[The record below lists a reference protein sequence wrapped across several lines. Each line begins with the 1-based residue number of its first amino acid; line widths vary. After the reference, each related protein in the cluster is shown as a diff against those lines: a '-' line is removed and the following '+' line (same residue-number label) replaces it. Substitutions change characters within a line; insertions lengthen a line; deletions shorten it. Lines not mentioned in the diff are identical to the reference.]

1 MKVDTG
7 QGSIPLRTL
16 IAVWSISAII
26 SLPGLAV
33 SPIMG
38 KLTTIFP
45 HVSDLE
51 IQMLTAIPSLLIIP
65 FILLSGYLSL
75 NKDKNRIL
83 LMGLLIFLVSGALC
97 FIAPSMLWLILFSA
111 MLGVGAGMII
121 PLSTGF
127 IAELFVGERRTAQL
141 GVSSAIAN
149 LALVMATFA
158 TGWLAD
164 YNWHLPFVVY
174 LLPLF
179 AVFMA
184 PYLKKETLMRDR
196 KMTKAPAPKATAHA
210 VGSPKSTSQKVS
222 KEIRIPALVSVMLLY
237 LFAGY
242 ATVVVVFNL
251 PFVMSEHN
259 LYSSVTGALISILF
273 LAIMVPG
280 LLINRIK
287 KTLKSYT
294 VPGCLASMG
303 VGLLLIATFG
313 NLYVIGLGTIL
324 IGLGYGLIQPLVYD
338 KAIQTA
344 DSKTTVL
351 VLAYVMAV
359 NYLTIVITPF
369 TTSFLTDLF
378 HAHSVIAPFAINA
391 VLTFL
396 VMVWAY
402 LKRHSFVFSV

>member
-1 MKVDTG
+1 MKIDTG
-7 QGSIPLRTL
+7 QGYIPLRTL
-16 IAVWSISAII
+16 IAIWSISAII

-75 NKDKNRIL
+75 NKDKSRIL
-83 LMGLLIFLVSGALC
+83 LTGLIIFLVSGALC

-127 IAELFVGERRTAQL
+127 IAELFVGEQRTAQL
-141 GVSSAIAN
+141 GISSAITN
-149 LALVMATFA
+149 LALVMATFV
-158 TGWLAD
+158 TGWLAN

-184 PYLKKETLMRDR
+184 PYLKENILTQDR
-196 KMTKAPAPKATAHA
+196 EMVQSASLKASVDTDNNSNIP
-210 VGSPKSTSQKVS
+210 SQKVN
-222 KEIRIPALVSVMLLY
+222 KEIHIPALVSIMLLY
-237 LFAGY
+237 LFIGY
-242 ATVVVVFNL
+242 AAVVVVFNL
-251 PFVMSEHN
+251 PFVMSEHK
-259 LYSSVTGALISILF
+259 LDSSVSGILISFFF
-273 LAIMVPG
+273 LAIMIPG
-280 LLINRIK
+280 LFINRIK
-287 KTLKSYT
+287 KVFKSYT
-294 VPGCLASMG
+294 VPVCLASMG
-303 VGLLLIATFG
+303 IGLLLIALFG
-313 NLYVIGLGTIL
+313 NLYVIGLGAIL

-338 KAIQTA
+338 KATQTA
-344 DSKTTVL
+344 DSKTVVL

-359 NYLTIVITPF
+359 NYFTIVITPF
-369 TTSFLTDLF
+369 TTSFIADVF
-378 HAHSVIAPFAINA
+378 HTHSAIFPFTVNA
-391 VLTFL
+391 VLTFAM
-396 VMVWAY
+396 VVWACI
-402 LKRHSFVFSV
+402 KRHSFVFSV